1 MPTDTRSQDLLR
13 ILMVAPCPSM
23 MLAAPTLAQ
32 HLQIP
37 TQEAEERLSSVPS
50 VLCER
55 IAVPEAKRLANLL
68 AAMGVQVRLEAASLP
83 ETPATAMVDVSLQP
97 IEGDRLTELA
107 QSVAD
112 WLPPVG
118 VTSCDRS
125 AKAIEA
131 ELAGPGGL
139 ILSSVSLADADLLR
153 RVMRRIAGLRIAVSD
168 PREALY
174 DLLPDHRAPFSVP
187 PAVTE
192 VLRRMGLSPCKLTG
206 AVASKLDRSTRDL
219 LMARF
224 SKAPLVA
231 MNRDFQRF
239 DLFLTGVQNVSPR
252 ELADFLVAR
261 SDLPRAMLER
271 MPHPLRIEC
280 GLTRE
285 NALAFQSD
293 YAALGFETCARLRV
307 YYPVR
312 CPLEDRVGP

>member
-1 MPTDTRSQDLLR
+1 MPTDARSNDLLR

-68 AAMGVQVRLEAASLP
+68 AAMGVQVRLEAACLP
-83 ETPATAMVDVSLQP
+83 ETPATSMVDVSLQP
-97 IEGDRLTELA
+97 IEGDRLAELA

-118 VTSCDRS
+118 VTACDRS
-125 AKAIEA
+125 AKSIAT

-153 RVMRRIAGLRIAVSD
+153 RVMRRIAGLRIAASD

-174 DLLPDHRAPFSVP
+174 DLLPDHRAPFAVP
-187 PAVTE
+187 PAVTD

-261 SDLPRAMLER
+261 SDLPRSMLER

-307 YYPVR
+307 YYPVQ